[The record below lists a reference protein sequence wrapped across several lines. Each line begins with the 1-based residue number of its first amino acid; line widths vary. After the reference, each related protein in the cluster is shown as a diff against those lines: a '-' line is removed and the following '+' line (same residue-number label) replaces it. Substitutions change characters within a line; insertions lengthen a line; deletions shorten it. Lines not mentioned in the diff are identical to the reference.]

1 MANPNPVTMQCME
14 VWGGTHA
21 VNTGVSMPGLD
32 AWVLARPDG
41 DATDG
46 GDIHYLS
53 SCAAGNI
60 SRILI
65 ADVSG
70 HGSSVAGIATQLRNL
85 MRRYVNFVDQRK
97 LTAALNTAFAE
108 VTQAGGFATAL
119 VATYFAPRGQLTITS
134 AGHPSP
140 LLYRSATRE
149 WTSLAAAAPAQPA
162 DRSRSVNNIP
172 LGITA
177 STYDRVRF
185 ALDKGDMA
193 LIYTDALSEARPD
206 PAAKVLGEQG
216 LLSLLNTLGSREPQD
231 LTAALLDALGPAA
244 IRDDLTMLIIRPND
258 AAPRSGLTVAL
269 RGATDTIRGMLQ
281 G

>member
-1 MANPNPVTMQCME
+1 MANPNPVMMQCME
-14 VWGGTHA
+14 IWGGNHA

-32 AWVLARPDG
+32 AWVLARPHD

-70 HGSSVAGIATQLRNL
+70 HGPAVASIATQLRNL

-97 LTAALNTAFAE
+97 LTVALNNAFSE

-140 LLYRSATRE
+140 LLYRSVTRQ
-149 WTSLAAAAPAQPA
+149 WAPLAAVVPA
-162 DRSRSVNNIP
+162 DPSRRMSNIP
-172 LGITA
+172 LGIAA
-177 STYDRVRF
+177 STYDRIRF
-185 ALDKGDMA
+185 TLDNGDMA

-206 PAAKVLGEQG
+206 PASKMLGEQG
-216 LLSLLNTLGSREPQD
+216 LVSLLNTLGPRDPQD
-231 LTAALLDALGPAA
+231 LPAALLDAVGPAA
-244 IRDDLTMLIIRPND
+244 IRDDLTTLVIRPND
-258 AAPRSGLTVAL
+258 AAPRTGLTVAI
-269 RGATDTIRGMLQ
+269 RGVADTIRGMLQ